1 MSNLPGFYNN
11 KGLLVFI
18 GILLLIF
25 FSIYVFEVVKLF
37 IIAFVI
43 VYITSP
49 IKLYFDKYDN
59 DISSFFIARNAVGA
73 VNNVLIEC
81 STKSKIDINIDSVA
95 INDLNNITFILV
107 HYIAPNICV
116 YLIKLLELT
125 VCDKVTLK

>member
-1 MSNLPGFYNN
+1 MSNLPGFYNY

-49 IKLYFDKYDN
+49 IKLYFDKYIN
-59 DISSFFIARNAVGA
+59 KTFSSLFSIIIFSDVTG
-73 VNNVLIEC
+73 
-81 STKSKIDINIDSVA
+81 
-95 INDLNNITFILV
+95 
-107 HYIAPNICV
+107 
-116 YLIKLLELT
+116 YLISPQ
-125 VCDKVTLK
+125 VTCHYF